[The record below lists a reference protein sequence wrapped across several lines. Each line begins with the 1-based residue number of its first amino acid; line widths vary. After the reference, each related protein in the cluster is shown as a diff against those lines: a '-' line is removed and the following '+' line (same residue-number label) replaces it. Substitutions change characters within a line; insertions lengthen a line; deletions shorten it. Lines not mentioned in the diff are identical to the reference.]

1 MTKKIFRC
9 IFSVSMAVLV
19 AGFVSVTAVLYGYFS
34 RNESDRMK
42 TELLLTASAVEQG
55 GVDYLNSLGNVG
67 CRLTLISNSGE
78 VLFDSEGDTSGME
91 NHMDREEVR
100 EAFSGE
106 LGEAVRYSSTL
117 TKQTIYYAK
126 LLKTGDVLRISI
138 DSATVTRLIFEGLE
152 PLIFIFVFALVISLV
167 LAKRLSK
174 KIVEPFCNL
183 DLDRPLENNAYD
195 ELSPLL
201 THIEHQHEKI
211 RLQRDELKKRKNEFY
226 TVIENMNEGLVLLS
240 GDDTILSIN
249 PAAEKIFGCSDAVGK
264 NFIDAERDLRI
275 LNLLEEAKNEKSAK
289 KQLDIS
295 GREYQFNITR
305 VESSDGSFGLVI
317 LMFDVTESVFAE
329 RRRREFTANVSH
341 ELKSPLQTIMGSAEL
356 IENGMVKAD
365 DVGTFAGK
373 IRSESERLVRLI
385 DDIIR
390 LSRLDEGEALE
401 STKIDLFE
409 AAKVEAETVAPAA
422 KKKNVT
428 VTVQGEPVTVNGVYR
443 LVHEIIYNLC
453 DNAVKYNK
461 DGGSVTVSV
470 EPDPGGGAVL
480 SVSDTGIG
488 IPKEDINR
496 VFERFYRVDKSRSRS
511 VGGTGLGLSI
521 VKHAAEYMGA
531 SVSLK
536 SETGIGTEVKIVF
549 PGEAEKQ
556 PE

>member
-1 MTKKIFRC
+1 
-9 IFSVSMAVLV
+9 
-19 AGFVSVTAVLYGYFS
+19 
-34 RNESDRMK
+34 
-42 TELLLTASAVEQG
+42 
-55 GVDYLNSLGNVG
+55 
-67 CRLTLISNSGE
+67 
-78 VLFDSEGDTSGME
+78 
-91 NHMDREEVR
+91 
-100 EAFSGE
+100 
-106 LGEAVRYSSTL
+106 
-117 TKQTIYYAK
+117 
-126 LLKTGDVLRISI
+126 
-138 DSATVTRLIFEGLE
+138 
-152 PLIFIFVFALVISLV
+152 
-167 LAKRLSK
+167 
-174 KIVEPFCNL
+174 
-183 DLDRPLENNAYD
+183 
-195 ELSPLL
+195 
-201 THIEHQHEKI
+201 
-211 RLQRDELKKRKNEFY
+211 
-226 TVIENMNEGLVLLS
+226 
-240 GDDTILSIN
+240 
-249 PAAEKIFGCSDAVGK
+249 
-264 NFIDAERDLRI
+264 
-275 LNLLEEAKNEKSAK
+275 
-289 KQLDIS
+289 
-295 GREYQFNITR
+295 
-305 VESSDGSFGLVI
+305 
-317 LMFDVTESVFAE
+317 MFDVTESVFAE

-365 DVGTFAGK
+365 DVGAFAGK

-409 AAKVEAETVAPAA
+409 AAKVEAEAVAPAA
-422 KKKNVT
+422 KNKNVT
-428 VTVQGEPVTVNGVYR
+428 VTVQGGPVTVNGVYR

-536 SETGIGTEVKIVF
+536 SESGIGTEVKIVF